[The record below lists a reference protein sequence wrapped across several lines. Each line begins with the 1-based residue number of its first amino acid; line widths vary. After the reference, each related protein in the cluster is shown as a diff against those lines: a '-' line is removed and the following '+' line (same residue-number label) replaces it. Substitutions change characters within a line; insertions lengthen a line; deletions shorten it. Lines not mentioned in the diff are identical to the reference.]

1 MKYIIKGYKEL
12 KRNRWFINN
21 DFGICIKYSW
31 DINSAEVSIDS
42 SFLEEGCEEELDRFI
57 DPLMIDPENDKNLD
71 RFEIDYPAPWFLTNP
86 NESTTWRIPSI
97 EKKLS
102 SSFSISM
109 SSNYVFSKATEL
121 ENKKMQNFW
130 STNDDIF
137 KWDSKNVRPSK
148 NQNILEYELMAQV
161 WLSNAWVSEKNL
173 NEFMAKEFDMAI
185 EDDTVILFSPSMY
198 VNK

>member
-1 MKYIIKGYKEL
+1 
-12 KRNRWFINN
+12 
-21 DFGICIKYSW
+21 
-31 DINSAEVSIDS
+31 
-42 SFLEEGCEEELDRFI
+42 
-57 DPLMIDPENDKNLD
+57 
-71 RFEIDYPAPWFLTNP
+71 
-86 NESTTWRIPSI
+86 
-97 EKKLS
+97 
-102 SSFSISM
+102 M

-148 NQNILEYELMAQV
+148 NQNILEYELMAKV